1 MFFLSCSLPFHAR
14 IRNWD
19 RLDQCLRVWVFR
31 MSENILHS
39 SCFHQFPI
47 MHHAYPVT
55 QKPYHGKIVCNEQKR
70 KTMLLLQMPE
80 QVHDLC
86 LNGIRL
92 RMRSVHLRPAVP
104 VPSLLHAQL
113 QHAAFVRLRAPK
125 DIFPDRNY
133 PIQHTS
139 AEMLPPLKVFLFSV

>member
-1 MFFLSCSLPFHAR
+1 MTRRENSGFVAKERLKCVLRLSCSLPFHAR

-86 LNGIRL
+86 LNGY
-92 RMRSVHLRPAVP
+92 V
-104 VPSLLHAQL
+104 
-113 QHAAFVRLRAPK
+113 
-125 DIFPDRNY
+125 
-133 PIQHTS
+133 
-139 AEMLPPLKVFLFSV
+139 